1 VSAASAAIDSGGT
14 GGLPSAAQSASA
26 GTTTGC
32 PSSGSG
38 GSGSGTG
45 TTGTGTTG
53 TGTTPTGTTGTG
65 TGPTTTCKPK
75 IRTKVLSNETTHT
88 TWALANY
95 TGKIR
100 TQPSTKSR
108 AFDKLLLG
116 TPDGLGLQ
124 TYVLLSEEF
133 IPHKGTWVHI
143 RVPGRPNG
151 REGWVQL
158 GELSEFNVV
167 HTQLIVNRAARKLT
181 LYRWGK
187 VIYRA
192 PVGVGKPS
200 TPTPAGHFWITEA
213 FVSTDPFYG
222 PYAFGTTDYSTL
234 SEWPGGGVVGL
245 HGTNEPALV
254 PGDPS
259 HGCIRLHN
267 SDISRL
273 KNLIPIGTPIWIQ

>member
-1 VSAASAAIDSGGT
+1 MAVLVGSVLTLPASAASASV
-14 GGLPSAAQSASA
+14 SARSTPGA
-26 GTTTGC
+26 TTSGC
-32 PSSGSG
+32 PAP
-38 GSGSGTG
+38 GSGTG
-45 TTGTGTTG
+45 TGTTGTGTGTTGTGTGTTG
-53 TGTTPTGTTGTG
+53 TGTTTTK
-65 TGPTTTCKPK
+65 CKPT

-95 TGKIR
+95 GGKIR
-100 TQPSTKSR
+100 KQPSKHAR
-108 AFDKLLLG
+108 AFDKLLIG

-124 TYVLLSEEF
+124 TYDLLSEEW
-133 IPHKGTWVHI
+133 IPHGGTWVKL

-151 REGWVQL
+151 RTGWVLVSEL
-158 GELSEFNVV
+158 GEFNVI
-167 HTQLIVNRAARKLT
+167 HTELIVNRAARRLT

-187 VIYRA
+187 PIYRA

-245 HGTNEPALV
+245 HGTNEPSLV

-273 KNLIPIGTPIWIQ
+273 KNLIPLGTPIWIQ